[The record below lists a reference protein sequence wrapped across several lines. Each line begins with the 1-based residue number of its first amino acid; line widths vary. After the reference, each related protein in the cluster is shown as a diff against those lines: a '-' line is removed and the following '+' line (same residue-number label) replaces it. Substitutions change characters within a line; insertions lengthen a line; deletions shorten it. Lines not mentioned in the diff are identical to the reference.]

1 MAKRRIW
8 SFVAAALVVGALG
21 SFLVRGAV
29 FPRSGTAPPTLDSLL
44 NIPLDQTL
52 LAREEFLVAYRKSKP
67 GHAGPLYEQFLPRIG
82 ANGIR
87 LAIET
92 ARPYC
97 HEEAHDLG
105 KLIFTKLRDV
115 GQSLE
120 ACADSCSSGCMHG
133 VLMQFFADTGVAGST
148 DQHSEQATTHQHYS
162 QLTAADVRRRIP
174 TFCESATWKRMYGPG
189 DCAHG
194 VGHAAMFLSNYDI
207 PAGIDLCD
215 RFPRYPLRYY
225 CATGAYMEYWINP
238 KFRLDYFGH
247 GPLYP
252 CDKAPYPA
260 ACFKY
265 ILGNTTRWHYAK
277 GGTLEALANECAA
290 LSGKYRLG
298 CFHGIGFSHRD
309 RIQRGKQTL
318 AEVCGF
324 GGREDQTMCL
334 EGAMERLGKFN
345 AFVSPDR
352 CSSLPDW
359 RREVCRAV
367 AARKKYDLDRSFA
380 LFQR

>member
-1 MAKRRIW
+1 VATRKAW
-8 SFVAAALVVGALG
+8 FLVAAALVVGGLG
-21 SFLVRGAV
+21 GFLVRRV
-29 FPRSGTAPPTLDSLL
+29 VLPQPSTVQPTPDSLL
-44 NIPLDQTL
+44 NIPLDQTV
-52 LAREEFLVAYRKSKP
+52 LAREEFLVAYRNLTQ

-87 LAIET
+87 RAIET
-92 ARPYC
+92 AKPYC

-115 GQSLE
+115 GESLE
-120 ACADSCSSGCMHG
+120 SCADSCSSGCMHG
-133 VLMQFFADTGVAGST
+133 VLMQFFADTGSTGSAT
-148 DQHSEQATTHQHYS
+148 AHQHSA
-162 QLTAADVRRRIP
+162 QLTAAEVARKIP
-174 TFCESATWKRMYGPG
+174 TFCEGATWKRMYGPG

-207 PAGIDLCD
+207 PAGIALCD
-215 RFPRYPLRYY
+215 RFPSYPLRYY

-238 KFRLDYFGH
+238 KFRLNYFSH

-252 CDKAPYPA
+252 CDKARYPA

-277 GGTLEALANECAA
+277 GGTLETLANQCTA
-290 LSGKYRLG
+290 LIDKYRLG

-318 AEVCGF
+318 AEVCGI
-324 GGREDQTMCL
+324 GSREDQTMCL
-334 EGAMERLGKFN
+334 EGAMDQLGKFN

-359 RREVCRAV
+359 RRQVCQAG
-367 AARKKYDLDRSFA
+367 AARKKYDMDRSFA

>member
-1 MAKRRIW
+1 MRRIW
-8 SFVAAALVVGALG
+8 SFVAGAVVVGSLG
-21 SFLVRGAV
+21 AIVARRSV
-29 FPRSGTAPPTLDSLL
+29 FPQSGTVRPTPAPDSLL
-44 NIPLDQTL
+44 NIPLDQTV
-52 LAREEFLVAYRKSKP
+52 LAREEFVVAYRKSKP
-67 GHAGPLYEQFLPRIG
+67 GNAGPLYEQFLPRIG

-87 LAIET
+87 QGIET
-92 ARPYC
+92 AKPYC

-105 KLIFTKLRDV
+105 KLIYTKLHDV
-115 GQSLE
+115 GESLE
-120 ACADSCSSGCMHG
+120 SCADSCSSGCMHG

-148 DQHSEQATTHQHYS
+148 NRHSEQATAHHHSS
-162 QLTAADVRRRIP
+162 QLTSADVARKIP

-215 RFPRYPLRYY
+215 RFPSYPLRYY
-225 CATGAYMEYWINP
+225 CASGAYMEYWINP
-238 KFRLDYFGH
+238 KFRLNYFSH

-252 CDKAPYPA
+252 CDKARYPA

-277 GGTLEALANECAA
+277 GGTLESLASQCAA
-290 LSGKYRLG
+290 LNGKYRLG

-309 RIQRGKQTL
+309 RIQRGRQTL

-324 GGREDQTMCL
+324 GSREDQTMCL
-334 EGAMERLGKFN
+334 EGAMDQLGKFN
-345 AFVSPDR
+345 AFVSSDR
-352 CSSLPDW
+352 CGSLPDW
-359 RREVCRAV
+359 RREVCRTV
-367 AARKKYDLDRSFA
+367 AARKKYDLARSFA